1 MVEAGGQ
8 EVKDDDDLV
17 RLAVIL
23 KLGEWLEISE
33 DG

>member
-1 MVEAGGQ
+1 MVEAGDQ